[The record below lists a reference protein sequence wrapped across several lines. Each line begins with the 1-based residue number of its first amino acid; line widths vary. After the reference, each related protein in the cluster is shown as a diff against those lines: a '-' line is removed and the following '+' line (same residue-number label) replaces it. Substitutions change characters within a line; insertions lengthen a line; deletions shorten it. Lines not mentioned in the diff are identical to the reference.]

1 LVTIILSVTV
11 IDDSTTGVEM
21 VYSIKI
27 MCFTLKMKDQSTKNK
42 DLKNIFHKDE
52 EWPCLHKLITVI
64 HKGLT
69 DH

>member
-1 LVTIILSVTV
+1 MTVLLVLQ
-11 IDDSTTGVEM
+11 M

-42 DLKNIFHKDE
+42 DLQNIFHKDE
-52 EWPCLHKLITVI
+52 EWPCFCKLITVI
-64 HKGLT
+64 HKALI